1 MGTLLEEFD
10 VNKEAVLN
18 PWHTTHKMEN
28 FPEYCVTTFNKRL
41 IDAYV
46 EKVGGKLIGELTS
59 THGNAPIYEVNYK
72 GNRVAIYL
80 SWVGAPACIANF
92 EEIIAIGAKKV
103 VMFGSCG
110 VLDNTIDAEKIIIP
124 SSAMRDEGTSY
135 HYMPASDEIET
146 DREGNM
152 AIIQSCEELNV
163 PYLEGKTWTTD
174 ALYRETKKKMD
185 DRKKAGCI
193 TVDMECSAM
202 NAVAK
207 FRDVRFAQFLYSV
220 DNLDAPEWESR
231 GLGEFTTIEKEEYM
245 LLALE
250 SAIRM

>member
-1 MGTLLEEFD
+1 MGILLEEFD
-10 VNKEAVLN
+10 TNKEAVLN
-18 PWHTTHKMEN
+18 PWYTTRKMED
-28 FPEYCVTTFNKRL
+28 FPEYCITTFNKRL

-46 EKVGGKLIGELTS
+46 EKVGGKLIGELTC
-59 THGNAPIYEVNYK
+59 THGNSPIYEVEYK
-72 GNRVAIYL
+72 RHRVAIYL

-152 AIIQSCEELNV
+152 SIIQACEELNV

-174 ALYRETKKKMD
+174 ALYRETQKKME
-185 DRKKAGCI
+185 DRKNAGCI

-207 FRDVRFAQFLYSV
+207 FRDVRFAQFFYSV

>member
-1 MGTLLEEFD
+1 MGILLEEFD
-10 VNKEAVLN
+10 KDKEAVLN
-18 PWHTTHKMEN
+18 PWYTTHKMED

-46 EKVGGKLIGELTS
+46 EKANGKLIGELTC
-59 THGNAPIYEVNYK
+59 THGNSPIYEVNYK

-92 EEIIAIGAKKV
+92 EEVVAIGAQKV

-110 VLDNTIDAEKIIIP
+110 VLDNTIDAEKIIVP

-135 HYMPASDEIET
+135 HYIPANDEIET
-146 DREGNM
+146 DREANM
-152 AIIQSCEELNV
+152 AIIQACEELGV

-174 ALYRETKKKMD
+174 ALYRETKKKMEN
-185 DRKKAGCI
+185 RRNAGCI

-207 FRDVRFAQFLYSV
+207 FRDIRFAQFFYAV
-220 DNLDAPEWESR
+220 DNLDAPVWESR
-231 GLGEFTTIEKEEYM
+231 GLGDHITIEKEEYM